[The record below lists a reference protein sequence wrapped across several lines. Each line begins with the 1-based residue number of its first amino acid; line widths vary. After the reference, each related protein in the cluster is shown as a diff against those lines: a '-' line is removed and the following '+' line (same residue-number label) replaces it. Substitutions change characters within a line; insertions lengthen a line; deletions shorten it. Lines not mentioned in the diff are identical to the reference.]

1 MKYFLLIIILFTLVM
16 FGCDSKIEEND
27 SSKIDWSTSKST
39 EFNRLQSKEEEIDI
53 KIYLKRR
60 PNWIMTETGS
70 GLQYWIY
77 EDKEGPTAE
86 IGNVVDVA
94 FEVSLLDDSICYAT
108 KENELAS
115 FMVDKSDI
123 ETGVQEGIKY
133 LSVGDKAKFIIPSH
147 LGHGLVGD
155 LKKIPP
161 LQVLIVDI
169 EVVEIK

>member
-1 MKYFLLIIILFTLVM
+1 M
-16 FGCDSKIEEND
+16 
-27 SSKIDWSTSKST
+27 
-39 EFNRLQSKEEEIDI
+39 
-53 KIYLKRR
+53 
-60 PNWIMTETGS
+60 
-70 GLQYWIY
+70 
-77 EDKEGPTAE
+77 
-86 IGNVVDVA
+86 A